1 MKPFPAALAVLGL
14 LACLPAAAQ
23 LLEDDAQNEL
33 KIARFAMQQ
42 NEYDEAAEHYQKAN
56 KLLKGKCFDCLAG
69 LAQVR
74 LATGKN
80 QQALLDAQRALQ
92 VAKTGRQKA
101 IAHIHEGTAFLQ
113 MAESTATSGAE
124 AAQTP
129 AHLAK
134 AETAF
139 RNAVA
144 ADPTCLD
151 CKFNV
156 GYVLLKQGKDA
167 EGVQMLKALLPEAK
181 GKPIEED
188 ISKLI
193 EKPQRARK
201 EFAPEFSA
209 TLKTGEKINLKQL
222 QGKMVLLDFWGA
234 WCQPC
239 RASLPSLKRLAGQL
253 DPAKAVVISIDERD
267 SHETWAE
274 FVENNGMS
282 WPQIYDTNGELAES
296 FGVDSAPHYFLL
308 DQEGAILAKYDGW
321 SSNREEELRKKMEKA
336 MKK

>member
-1 MKPFPAALAVLGL
+1 MRSFPAILTFLGL
-14 LACLPAAAQ
+14 LACLPATAQ
-23 LLEDDAQNEL
+23 LPQDDARNEL
-33 KIARFAMQQ
+33 QVARFAMQQ
-42 NEYDEAAEHYQKAN
+42 NDYEEAAEHFERAN
-56 KLLKGKCFDCLAG
+56 KMLKGKCFDCLAG

-80 QQALLDAQRALQ
+80 QAALQDAQRALQ

-101 IAHIHEGTAFLQ
+101 IAYIHRATAFLQ
-113 MAESTATSGAE
+113 MAETSATNRAE
-124 AAQTP
+124 AAKAS
-129 AHLAK
+129 AHLAQ

-139 RNAVA
+139 RNAVT
-144 ADPTCLD
+144 ADAKCLD

-167 EGVQMLKALLPEAK
+167 EGVQVLKALLPEAK

-188 ISKLI
+188 IRKLL

-209 TLKTGEKINLKQL
+209 MLKTGEKVSLKQL

-267 SHETWAE
+267 SRETWAE
-274 FVENNGMS
+274 FVEQNGMS
-282 WPQIYDTNGELAES
+282 WPQIYDGNGKLAES
-296 FGVDSAPHYFLL
+296 FEVDSAPHYFLL
-308 DQEGAILAKYDGW
+308 DEEGAILAKYDGW
-321 SSNREEELRKKMEKA
+321 STNREEELRKKMEKA